1 MQRQCWGEST
11 AARETGKD
19 YPLLATIPV
28 AESVENQFDP
38 CRHPKFFEDPIKVVP
53 HRMFLN
59 FKPLSDFAV
68 LQAVGDEM
76 DHFFLA
82 ARQ

>member
-1 MQRQCWGEST
+1 M
-11 AARETGKD
+11 
-19 YPLLATIPV
+19 
-28 AESVENQFDP
+28 AERVENQLDP
-38 CRHPKFFEDPIKVVP
+38 GRHSEFFEDPIEVVP

-59 FKPLSDFAV
+59 LKPLSDFAV

-82 ARQ
+82 AR